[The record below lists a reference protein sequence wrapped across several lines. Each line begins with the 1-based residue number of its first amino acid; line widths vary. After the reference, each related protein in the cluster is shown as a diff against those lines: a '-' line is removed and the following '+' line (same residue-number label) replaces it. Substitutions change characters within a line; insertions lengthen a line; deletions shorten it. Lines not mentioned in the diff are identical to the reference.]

1 MAQEEHL
8 QGWASPKTEL
18 KLIKQYAIEDF
29 MFKARL
35 ARSEREVSTKF
46 VCLLKVFKQI
56 FQMFEVL

>member
-1 MAQEEHL
+1 M
-8 QGWASPKTEL
+8 ASPKTES
-18 KLIKQYAIEDF
+18 KLIEQHEIQDF

-35 ARSEREVSTKF
+35 ARSEREVSTDF